1 MMKKTEDYAEINK
14 MKIKYDKTKL
24 MVFNPG
30 RAKDFMPRFN
40 FNDREIEVVDE
51 YKLLGVILR
60 SDLSWNSNTNYMVK
74 RANKKLWSLKR
85 LKRLGANSKDLT
97 DVYIKQ
103 IRSLLEF
110 SVPVWHSSLT
120 EEDKMKIE
128 RVQKSAFSIIL
139 GQNYGT
145 YNSAMKSLKIHYF

>member
-1 MMKKTEDYAEINK
+1 M
-14 MKIKYDKTKL
+14 
-24 MVFNPG
+24 
-30 RAKDFMPRFN
+30 
-40 FNDREIEVVDE
+40 DE
-51 YKLLGVILR
+51 YKLLGVMLR

-74 RANKKLWSLKR
+74 RANKKLWALKR

-120 EEDKMKIE
+120 EQDKMKIE
-128 RVQKSAFSIIL
+128 RVQSNQMQHKKNVSSGLIL
-139 GQNYGT
+139 
-145 YNSAMKSLKIHYF
+145 MLFCLKWGLHLYLNFMQKRELH

>member
-1 MMKKTEDYAEINK
+1 
-14 MKIKYDKTKL
+14 
-24 MVFNPG
+24 MVF
-30 RAKDFMPRFN
+30 K
-40 FNDREIEVVDE
+40 ETE
-51 YKLLGVILR
+51 K
-60 SDLSWNSNTNYMVK
+60 
-74 RANKKLWSLKR
+74 
-85 LKRLGANSKDLT
+85 T

-103 IRSLLEF
+103 IRSILEF

-145 YNSAMKSLKIHYF
+145 YNSAMKSLKMDSLFLRREKLCRKFAQKSLKNPKFKKWFKPNLKNLPTRNKPTQFHEIRARTKRFVRSPIGFLTKILNGTSTAQ